1 MLLSPLY
8 RRHYLETIRLAYP
21 IIIGQL
27 STIIIM
33 ITDNIVVGN
42 YSADALAAASLAHAI
57 FMTLQIFGMGVTF
70 GLTPLV
76 ASAVATQ
83 DYEACR
89 RLFKHALLTYT
100 FLSVILYGIVLLI
113 TLFLDSFGQVPH
125 IVALAKPFLQIVG
138 FSIVPSLI
146 FQTFKQFMEGL
157 SQTKEPMFVAL
168 FGEMLN
174 VIFNI
179 VLVFGWFGFPR
190 LGLIGS
196 GIATVIARIFMVIL
210 ITYLFVQREKFA
222 KYVAGFRK
230 QWIELALFTKL
241 LKIGLPIG
249 MQVIFES
256 SCFAFSAIMAG
267 WIGDNGKTLAAHQ
280 IALNIAATTYLIAS
294 GISTAASIRTA
305 GQRGLK
311 NIEEMQM
318 AGKSAMVIV
327 TIFMFIC
334 ALTMVVGRNILPS
347 LYVQDAQVIEIAS
360 NLLLVAAIFQL
371 SDGIQVVSI
380 GALRGLHDVKIPTI
394 ITLIA
399 YWGIG
404 TPLAAF
410 LMFYMGWGGVGIW
423 ASLAF
428 ALTVAAALLSYR
440 FLKLCKTVVIQTN

>member
-1 MLLSPLY
+1 MLFSPLY
-8 RRHYLETIRLAYP
+8 KRHYVETIRLAYP
-21 IIIGQL
+21 IVIGQL

-42 YSADALAAASLAHAI
+42 YSSDSLAAASLAHAI

-76 ASAVATQ
+76 ASAVATKEY
-83 DYEACR
+83 DTCR
-89 RLFKHALLTYT
+89 KLFKHALITYT
-100 FLSVILYGIVLLI
+100 AMSVILSAIILI
-113 TLFLDSFGQVPH
+113 FSLFIDHIGQAPQVV
-125 IVALAKPFLQIVG
+125 ILAKPFLQIVG
-138 FSIVPSLI
+138 ISIIPSLI

-168 FGEMLN
+168 IGELLN
-174 VIFNI
+174 IFLNI
-179 VLVFGWFGFPR
+179 VLVFGFLGFPE
-190 LGLIGS
+190 LGLVGS
-196 GIATVIARIFMVIL
+196 GVATLIARIVMVVI
-210 ITYLFVQREKFA
+210 ITWIFINHEKFKIYA
-222 KYVAGFRK
+222 QGFLQQILDSK
-230 QWIELALFTKL
+230 LFKTL
-241 LKIGLPIG
+241 LNIGLPIG

-267 WIGDNGKTLAAHQ
+267 WIDDGGKTLAAHQ
-280 IALNIAATTYLIAS
+280 IALNIAATTYLIAA
-294 GISTAASIRTA
+294 GISTATSIRTA
-305 GQRGLK
+305 NQRALK

-318 AGKSAMVIV
+318 AGKSSMVIV
-327 TIFMFIC
+327 TIFMFFC
-334 ALTMVVGRNILPS
+334 AMAMILGRNFLPS
-347 LYVQDAQVIEIAS
+347 LYVSDEIVIGIAS
-360 NLLLVAAIFQL
+360 QLLVVAAIFQL

-428 ALTVAAALLSYR
+428 ALSVAAALLSYR
-440 FLKLCKTVVIQTN
+440 FLKLCREVVIKN

>member
-1 MLLSPLY
+1 MTLLSPIY
-8 RRHYLETIRLAYP
+8 KRHYSETIRLAYP
-21 IIIGQL
+21 IVIGQL
-27 STIIIM
+27 STIVIM

-42 YSADALAAASLAHAI
+42 YSADSLAAASLAHAI

-76 ASAVATQ
+76 ASAVAKQEHANCQT
-83 DYEACR
+83 
-89 RLFKHALLTYT
+89 LFKHALITYS
-100 FLSVILYGIVLLI
+100 LLGVVLYGIVLLI
-113 TLFLDSFGQVPH
+113 TSFLDSFGQVPH
-125 IVALAKPFLQIVG
+125 IAALAKPFLQLVG
-138 FSIVPSLI
+138 FSIIPSLI

-157 SQTKEPMFVAL
+157 SQTKEPMFVAII
-168 FGEMLN
+168 GEVLN
-174 VIFNI
+174 AVLNI
-179 VLVFGWFGFPR
+179 VLVFGFLGFPR
-190 LGLIGS
+190 LGLLGS
-196 GIATVIARIFMVIL
+196 GIATIIARILMIVL
-210 ITYLFVQREKFA
+210 ITWIFLHKDSFKIYAQGLWQQVLKTELFA
-222 KYVAGFRK
+222 
-230 QWIELALFTKL
+230 KL

-305 GQRGLK
+305 GQKGLK

-327 TIFMFIC
+327 TVFMFFC
-334 ALTMVVGRNILPS
+334 ALTMVVGHRFLPS
-347 LYVQDAQVIEIAS
+347 LYVQDEQVIDIAS
-360 NLLLVAAIFQL
+360 KLLLVAAIFQL

-428 ALTVAAALLSYR
+428 ALSIAAALLSYR
-440 FLKLCKTVVIQTN
+440 FLKLCREVVA